1 MAHTKENKTGVLLN
15 NPTFIKTT
23 IDKFYK
29 INNIAEFV
37 SILNFIDEYTNNSEE
52 QIYPVTI
59 KHLYFL
65 SKSKNKRYKKFN
77 ILKKS
82 GKLREINSPDKII
95 KRVQSLIN
103 ILLQI
108 IFEPYSHYCSNGF
121 LKGKDIVRNALPHIN
136 KNYVLNVDIKDFF
149 PSINFRRIKVVL
161 ELSPFNL
168 IGNRE
173 KIGFLISNICSYNGN
188 LPQGAPTSPILSN
201 IVTQQ
206 LDRKVSKFCVEKKI
220 KYSRYADD
228 LSFSSNRNIF
238 DEEFINSI
246 SLIITGENFE
256 VNNEKTRVRNNMQ
269 CQEVTGLVVNNKVNV
284 KRKYLQ
290 KVRAMLNNWE
300 KGGLRFAQEK
310 FKTYQPLNKVN
321 YDFQSVLLGHLSFL
335 KLIKGEDNQSI
346 KRLRK
351 KYVFLNNLIDYSYIE
366 NDATRKKLS
375 EDNLKMEN
383 IFFEG
388 NNNDDN
394 FISFCTS
401 AFHQIE
407 NLLNYYYW
415 KKFPFFDDL
424 INELLSKNE
433 RFKKQ
438 FKTLEKA
445 KERFSKIRD
454 LDINVLVFLYEKE
467 FFFDR
472 KVFYNR
478 HITMLREIRNDAS
491 HRCSI
496 SDLNIEDLRKDYS
509 LIEEERIDKL
519 SRGKNFILSTK
530 QKKIELNIM
539 TINFLE
545 EKKYRKVR
553 IDLQKISSNI
563 QKYFASQ
570 PSQEI

>member
-1 MAHTKENKTGVLLN
+1 MAHTKENKSGVFLN
-15 NPTFIKTT
+15 ESSFAETV

-29 INNIAEFV
+29 INNFTEFV
-37 SILNFIDEYTNNSEE
+37 SLLNFIDNYSNNSDE
-52 QIYPVTI
+52 QIYPLTI
-59 KHLYFL
+59 RHLYFL
-65 SKSKNKRYKKFN
+65 SKTKNNRYKKFN

-82 GKLREINSPDKII
+82 GKLREINSPDKMI
-95 KRVQSLIN
+95 KRVQNLIN

-108 IFEPYSHYCSNGF
+108 IFEPYSHYCTNGF
-121 LKGKDIVRNALPHIN
+121 LLGKDIVRNALPHVN
-136 KNYVLNVDIKDFF
+136 KNYVLNIDIKDFF

-173 KIGFLISNICSYNGN
+173 KIGFIISNICTYNGY

-206 LDRKVSKFCVEKKI
+206 LDRRVSKFCIEKKI

-228 LSFSSNRNIF
+228 LSFSSNKNIF
-238 DEEFINSI
+238 DSEFINSI
-246 SLIITGENFE
+246 NKIIIGENFE
-256 VNNEKTRVRNNMQ
+256 INNEKTRIRNNMQ
-269 CQEVTGLVVNNKVNV
+269 RQEVTGLIVNEKVNV

-290 KVRAMLNNWE
+290 KTRAMLNNWE
-300 KGGLRFAQEK
+300 KGGLKFAQEK
-310 FKTYQPLNKVN
+310 FKSHQPISKINF
-321 YDFQSVLLGHLSFL
+321 DFQSVLLGHLSFL
-335 KLIKGEDNQSI
+335 KLIKGEDNQTI

-351 KYVFLNNLIDYSYIE
+351 KYVFLNNLIDYSYVE

-375 EDNLKMEN
+375 DDNIKMEN
-383 IFFEG
+383 IFFEDE
-388 NNNDDN
+388 NNNDN
-394 FISFCTS
+394 FIAFCTS

-415 KKFPFFDDL
+415 KKFPLFDNL
-424 INELLSKNE
+424 INELLLKNE

-438 FKTLEKA
+438 YKTLEKA

-472 KVFYNR
+472 KIFYNR

-496 SDLNIEDLRKDYS
+496 SDVNIEDLKKEYL
-509 LIEEERIDKL
+509 LIEQERIDKL
-519 SRGKNFILSTK
+519 NRGKNFILSAK
-530 QKKIELNIM
+530 QKKVELNVM

-545 EKKYRKVR
+545 EKKYHKVR
-553 IDLQKISSNI
+553 TDLQKISSNI
-563 QKYFASQ
+563 QKYFA
-570 PSQEI
+570 